1 MVKRIEHSSWL
12 VRTVCA
18 AMVAALLAGGL
29 GPGFVVTALARPGA
43 TPRLIRSF
51 ANTAPIAIT
60 AFQQSIPSQILVSGF
75 AKEVADVDVTLS
87 NFTHGSPGSVDFLL
101 VGPGGQSALVV
112 SDVGGSASAVT
123 LTLDD
128 GSAGQV
134 PSSGPL
140 ASGTFQPTNFGTASD
155 SFGPPAPAKP
165 SNAKLG
171 VFSSTDPNGVW
182 TLYVKNDT
190 NGTGAL
196 NGGWSLKITTANGVP
211 NASSDTFQAQ
221 AGKALSEPPFGVLAN
236 DLDPDNDNL
245 TAILAGKP
253 RKGTVQLQPDG
264 AFTYRPS
271 KRAKGTD
278 SFTYLAQDP
287 SGLSDLETVTIQIQK
302 AKAKKKRKK

>member
-1 MVKRIEHSSWL
+1 MKRIKRSSWL

-18 AMVAALLAGGL
+18 VMVAALLAGGL
-29 GPGFVVTALARPGA
+29 GPGFVVTTSARPGA

-60 AFQQSIPSQILVSGF
+60 AFQQSTPSAILVSGF
-75 AKEVADVDVTLS
+75 AKEVADVEVTLS
-87 NFTHGSPGSVDFLL
+87 SFTHGSPGSVDVLL
-101 VGPGGQSALVV
+101 VGPGGQSTLLV
-112 SDVGGSASAVT
+112 SDIGSSANAVT

-128 GSAGQV
+128 GAAGQV

-140 ASGTFQPTNFGTASD
+140 ASGTFQPTNFGTATD
-155 SFGPPAPAKP
+155 AFAPPAPAKP

-190 NGTGAL
+190 NATGAL
-196 NGGWSLKITTANGVP
+196 NGGWSLEITTANGVP
-211 NASSDTFQAQ
+211 NASPDRFEAQ

-236 DLDPDNDNL
+236 DFDPDNDNL

-253 RKGTVQLQPDG
+253 RKARSNCGPMARSPTVP
-264 AFTYRPS
+264 TRRP
-271 KRAKGTD
+271 
-278 SFTYLAQDP
+278 
-287 SGLSDLETVTIQIQK
+287 K
-302 AKAKKKRKK
+302 APIASPTWSRTPPV